1 MAETDM
7 GAQALEQG
15 YFGEGPDQIENEAYT
30 VSGQGPKTA
39 KREREQL
46 HELRAAAV
54 EASQFEEPPA
64 KASKSSSSSG
74 SSSSGSSGS

>member
-1 MAETDM
+1 MAETDP

-15 YFGEGPDQIENEAYT
+15 YLGEVPDQIENEAYT
-30 VSGQGPKTA
+30 VTGQGPETA

-46 HELRAAAV
+46 HELRAAQV
-54 EASQFEEPPA
+54 DASQHEEQPK